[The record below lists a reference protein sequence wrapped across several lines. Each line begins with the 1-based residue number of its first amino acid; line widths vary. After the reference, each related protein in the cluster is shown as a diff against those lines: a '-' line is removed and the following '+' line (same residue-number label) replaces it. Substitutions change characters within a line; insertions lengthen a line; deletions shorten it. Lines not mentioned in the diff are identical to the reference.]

1 MLAVVDGGGSAP
13 WDGDPRW
20 TPFRASG
27 PYEAPAAG
35 RGGAPGSAVAPS
47 RRGPGEAGWWLRGA
61 ALVLALLAVAAAAVS
76 WQAQYVMVLGVKHA
90 RAVAAVEAG
99 IPDAGAVIFAS
110 LGVALALHGKRALRP
125 RVLNA
130 ACIGI
135 SLAMN
140 ALAAAHGWRGLA
152 IWVMPAAIYALA
164 SDTLISVVRA
174 RVLARQ
180 KDDGTVLG
188 DDSPDLLAAIGGTG
202 LWLLRL
208 ILAGPST
215 LRGFRSWVTEECP
228 VAPGRKA
235 APAPAAPAIPPGPAA
250 KAPPALAPPPSRSR
264 SRRSRDGGPTKR
276 DRLIALAG
284 ERRDLASVP
293 LGEVSRLASGI
304 AQEIGYSP
312 GTARRELARHVREL
326 QAGITASPPAG
337 HEPEQE
343 GNHDG

>member
-1 MLAVVDGGGSAP
+1 VLAVVDGGGSRP

-20 TPFRASG
+20 KPFRVSG
-27 PYEAPAAG
+27 PDEGPAAG
-35 RGGAPGSAVAPS
+35 RGGARGSAIAPP

-76 WQAQYVMVLGVKHA
+76 WQAQYVMVLAVKHA

-208 ILAGPST
+208 LLAGPST

-235 APAPAAPAIPPGPAA
+235 APAPAAAAIPSGPAA
-250 KAPPALAPPPSRSR
+250 KALPALARAPSRSR
-264 SRRSRDGGPTKR
+264 PRRARDGEPTKR

-284 ERRDLASVP
+284 ERHDLASVP
-293 LGEVSRLASGI
+293 LGQVSRLATAI

-312 GTARRELARHVREL
+312 GTARRELVRHVREL
-326 QAGITASPPAG
+326 QSATATSMPA
-337 HEPEQE
+337 EQAQE
-343 GNHDG
+343 VHHDD

>member
-1 MLAVVDGGGSAP
+1 MLTVVDGAATRP
-13 WDGDPRW
+13 WNGDPRSR
-20 TPFRASG
+20 PFRASG
-27 PYEAPAAG
+27 PS
-35 RGGAPGSAVAPS
+35 GAVPGHDGARRSVTAPS

-90 RAVAAVEAG
+90 WAVAAVEAG
-99 IPDAGAVIFAS
+99 IPDAGAVTFAS

-180 KDDGTVLG
+180 KDDGTLLG
-188 DDSPDLLAAIGGTG
+188 DDRADLLAAIGGTG

-208 ILAGPST
+208 VLAGPST
-215 LRGFRSWVTEECP
+215 LRGFRAWVTEECP

-235 APAPAAPAIPPGPAA
+235 APAPAAPAVPSGPVARALPAPAA
-250 KAPPALAPPPSRSR
+250 SQSRRPRSR
-264 SRRSRDGGPTKR
+264 AGGPTKR

-293 LGEVSRLASGI
+293 LGEVSRLATGL

-312 GTARRELARHVREL
+312 GTARRELARHVRQL
-326 QAGITASPPAG
+326 QSGTDASPSDH
-337 HEPEQE
+337 HELEHE
-343 GNHDG
+343 ESHDG

>member
-1 MLAVVDGGGSAP
+1 
-13 WDGDPRW
+13 
-20 TPFRASG
+20 
-27 PYEAPAAG
+27 
-35 RGGAPGSAVAPS
+35 
-47 RRGPGEAGWWLRGA
+47 
-61 ALVLALLAVAAAAVS
+61 VLALLAVAAAAVS

-188 DDSPDLLAAIGGTG
+188 DDTPDLLAAIGGAG

-215 LRGFRSWVTEECP
+215 LRGFHSWVTEECP
-228 VAPGRKA
+228 VAP
-235 APAPAAPAIPPGPAA
+235 AA
-250 KAPPALAPPPSRSR
+250 KPPPLRPSPPSRQARRRRPRPR
-264 SRRSRDGGPTKR
+264 SPAPVPVPAASHARRRADEARPADRAGRRADELGVGATGR
-276 DRLIALAG
+276 GVEAGQRARAGDRLRCH
-284 ERRDLASVP
+284 RRTGRRRAAMGQNRPDARQVRP
-293 LGEVSRLASGI
+293 QPQRRRL
-304 AQEIGYSP
+304 
-312 GTARRELARHVREL
+312 RHH
-326 QAGITASPPAG
+326 PK
-337 HEPEQE
+337 
-343 GNHDG
+343 

>member
-1 MLAVVDGGGSAP
+1 MLTVVNDGGSQP
-13 WDGDPRW
+13 WNGDPR
-20 TPFRASG
+20 RASFRVSG
-27 PYEAPAAG
+27 SSQDSAPRRIGAPAG
-35 RGGAPGSAVAPS
+35 AVAPS

-76 WQAQYVMVLGVKHA
+76 WQAQYVMVLAVKHA

-99 IPDAGAVIFAS
+99 IPDAGAVIFAA

-140 ALAAAHGWRGLA
+140 ALAAVHGWRGLA

-180 KDDGTVLG
+180 KDDGTLLG
-188 DDSPDLLAAIGGTG
+188 DDRADLLAAIGGTG

-215 LRGFRSWVTEECP
+215 LRGFRAWVTEECP

-235 APAPAAPAIPPGPAA
+235 APSPIAPAVSSGPAA
-250 KAPPALAPPPSRSR
+250 KALTGPAAPAPQRRRSR
-264 SRRSRDGGPTKR
+264 SRDAGPTKR
-276 DRLIALAG
+276 DRLIGLAS
-284 ERRDLASVP
+284 ERRDLATVP
-293 LGEVSRLASGI
+293 LSDVSRLASTL

-312 GTARRELARHVREL
+312 GTARRELARHVRDL
-326 QAGITASPPAG
+326 QSGTDASKADQSERQ
-337 HEPEQE
+337 HEES
-343 GNHDG
+343 NDG

>member
-1 MLAVVDGGGSAP
+1 MVSGPEDSSVAARDGGQINAM
-13 WDGDPRW
+13 
-20 TPFRASG
+20 
-27 PYEAPAAG
+27 
-35 RGGAPGSAVAPS
+35 APS

-164 SDTLISVVRA
+164 SDTLISVVRS

-188 DDSPDLLAAIGGTG
+188 DDNPDLLAAIGGTG

-208 ILAGPST
+208 TLAGPST
-215 LRGFRSWVTEECP
+215 LRGFRAWVTEECP
-228 VAPGRKA
+228 VAPGRKG

-250 KAPPALAPPPSRSR
+250 KAPPELAPPPSRSR
-264 SRRSRDGGPTKR
+264 PRRSRDGGPTKR

-293 LGEVSRLASGI
+293 PGEVSKLASAL